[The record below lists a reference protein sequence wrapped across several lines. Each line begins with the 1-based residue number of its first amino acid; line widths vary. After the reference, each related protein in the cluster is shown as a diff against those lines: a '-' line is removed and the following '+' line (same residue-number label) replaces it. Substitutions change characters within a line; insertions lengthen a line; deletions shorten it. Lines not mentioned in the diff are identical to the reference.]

1 MNDIFTTM
9 PAGIYDKIKNKNIF
23 IAGAGG
29 LGSNVA
35 MLLVRAGIKQ
45 FTIVDFDFIAVHN
58 LNRQFFFS
66 SQIGMPK
73 VEALKL
79 NLLNINSEINV
90 TIYQEKLTSETFNI
104 ITHNDYDIIL
114 ECFDNP
120 NSKAQLVGYVLKNIP
135 NTPIIAVSGLAGADS
150 LDSIKVSKGPGL
162 LWLVG
167 DGTSDVNKG
176 MGTISTRV
184 MCAASIQAHKAIS
197 ILAQ

>member
-1 MNDIFTTM
+1 MDDIFTTM
-9 PAGIYDKIKNKNIF
+9 PNGIYEKIKNKNVF

-35 MLLVRAGIKQ
+35 MLLVRAGIKK

-66 SQIGMPK
+66 NQIGMPK

-79 NLLNINSEINV
+79 NLENINSEINV
-90 TIYQEKLTSETFNI
+90 TIYKEKLIPETFNI
-104 ITHNDYDIIL
+104 ITLKNYDIIL

-120 NSKAQLVGYVLKNIP
+120 NSKAQLVGYVLKYIP
-135 NTPIIAVSGLAGADS
+135 NTPIIAVSGLAGADT
-150 LDSIKVSKGPGL
+150 LETIKVSKGPGQ

-167 DGTSDVNKG
+167 DGTSDVAKG

-197 ILAQ
+197 ILSE